1 MLDIDVKNGQNL
13 TRRNQILLPIATVRQ
28 AASTPQLNPQLPK
41 QIFYVFNGD
50 ADGII
55 ATHQLRLA
63 HQTELADDAGATL
76 APVLLTGVKRDI
88 NLLDRLLNEYAATHW
103 ATAKIYVCD
112 ISLDSNAVALYA
124 LLDLG
129 ATVHYFD
136 HHRATAYVPHTLL
149 HAYIDTAAST
159 CSSLIVDKFLQRQFH
174 AWAIAAAFGDGLQP
188 VASKAFSNVQLA
200 DLARIGRNMNYNAYG
215 DRVEDLHYSPET
227 LLAAIQD
234 FADPLRFL
242 VSSNII
248 SRLENGFNADLAL
261 LNRVIAVEISSH
273 CRLWT
278 LPDAPASRR
287 ANGSFANQVAAAAP
301 YQAHVILTPIAAIT
315 NDGEMRFSVSIRA
328 PGILAGAHARGA
340 DHVAIQ
346 FATGGGRSASAGINV
361 LPQSSIS
368 ALCNSMRFT
377 FG

>member
-1 MLDIDVKNGQNL
+1 M
-13 TRRNQILLPIATVRQ
+13 
-28 AASTPQLNPQLPK
+28 NPKLPK

-63 HQTELADDAGATL
+63 HQAERADAAGATR
-76 APVLLTGVKRDI
+76 ASVLLTGVKRDI
-88 NLLDRLLNEYAATHW
+88 NLLDRLLNEHAETNW
-103 ATAKIYVCD
+103 ATAEIYVCD

-124 LLDLG
+124 LLNLG

-136 HHRATAYVPHTLL
+136 HHRATAYVPHPLL
-149 HAYIDTAAST
+149 HAYVDTSAST
-159 CSSLIVDKFLQRQFH
+159 CSSLIVDKYLQRRFH

-188 VASKAFSNVQLA
+188 VPSNSFSQAQLA
-200 DLARIGRNMNYNAYG
+200 DLARIGRSMNYNAYG
-215 DRVEDLHYSPET
+215 DCVEDLHYSPET

-234 FADPLRFL
+234 FADPLPFL
-242 VSSNII
+242 SSSNII
-248 SRLENGFNADLAL
+248 SRLEHGFNADLAL
-261 LNRVIAVEISSH
+261 LTCVIPVEISSH

-287 ANGSFANQVAAAAP
+287 ANGSFANQVVAAAP
-301 YQAHVILTPIAAIT
+301 HQAHVVLTPIAAIA
-315 NDGEMRFSVSIRA
+315 NDSEMRFSVSIRA
-328 PGILAGAHARGA
+328 PKILAGADARGA
-340 DHVAIQ
+340 DYVAIQ
-346 FATGGGRSASAGINV
+346 FATGGGRSASAGINL

-368 ALCNSMRFT
+368 SLCDSMRAT